1 VLGKGE
7 QRTSQN
13 DAEWDVSLTNASDLM
28 PSFSRFLASYIDNIL
43 VLKLHQ
49 ALKLIIAWNNLF
61 ARSLVD
67 HFHSSTNKA
76 TIFDAKCGQHEW
88 Q

>member
-13 DAEWDVSLTNASDLM
+13 DAERDVSLTNASNLM
-28 PSFSRFLASYIDNIL
+28 LSFSRFLASYIDNIL

-49 ALKLIIAWNNLF
+49 ALKLIIIILPEAL
-61 ARSLVD
+61 
-67 HFHSSTNKA
+67 
-76 TIFDAKCGQHEW
+76 
-88 Q
+88 